1 MGVIVKSFKGITYNP
16 EKVKIENVVTPP
28 YDVISKD
35 EQEEFYKKDEHNII
49 RLILGKD
56 YPDDNKGNNRYI
68 RARKTFEKWIL
79 EKILIQDNT
88 DNLYYLEE
96 EFEFT
101 GKKIVRKGFIGILK
115 LEEFEKGNIVPHERT
130 LSGPKKDRF
139 QLIKECRVNFSQIFG
154 IFSDKELKINNI
166 FNENVKNINPFF
178 NFSFNNINYR
188 FYKISDRNSI
198 KEITDIMKNK
208 KVFIA
213 DGHHRYETA
222 LMYRDYMRKKINAKV
237 DEEYPFDYVMMYFCP
252 MEEEGLMVL
261 PTHRLVKNVTIDRDF
276 FNKAEEFFDIEITSF
291 KNIHAIGFGS
301 FIFYDGEDFYHFKLK
316 EKYIS
321 EDKLDV
327 EILEDLIFKKCL
339 SITDEDI
346 SNKTKIDFIKD
357 EKEGIELVKNGKFPG
372 IFILH
377 PPDIEKVRKIAQTRG
392 VLPQKSTYFYPKLL
406 TGLVIY
412 SLE

>member
-16 EKVKIENVVTPP
+16 GKVKIENVVTPP
-28 YDVISKD
+28 YDVISK
-35 EQEEFYKKDEHNII
+35 EQQEEFYKKDEYNII

-56 YPDDNKGNNRYI
+56 SPEDNEKNNRYI
-68 RARKTFEKWIL
+68 RARKTFEKWIA
-79 EKILIQDNT
+79 EKILIQDSKENI
-88 DNLYYLEE
+88 YYLEE
-96 EFEFT
+96 EFVFN
-101 GKKIVRKGFIGILK
+101 GKKIVRQGFIGILK

-130 LSGPKKDRF
+130 LKGPKKDRF

-166 FNENVKNINPFF
+166 LINNTENLEPFF
-178 NFSFNNINYR
+178 NFSFDNINYK
-188 FYKISDRNSI
+188 FYKISDDDVI
-198 KEITDIMKNK
+198 KEITEIMKNK

-222 LMYRDYMRKKINAKV
+222 LMYRDYMRKKINAKD
-237 DEEYPFDYVMMYFCP
+237 DEEYPFDYIMMYFCP
-252 MEEEGLMVL
+252 MEEDGLLVL
-261 PTHRLVKNVTIDRDF
+261 PTHRLIKNVNVDEDF
-276 FNKAEEFFDIEITSF
+276 YKKAEKYFTIKKTSF
-291 KNIHAIGFGS
+291 KNIHNIEFGS
-301 FIFYDGEDFYHFKLK
+301 FIFYNGKDYYLFTLK
-316 EKYIS
+316 EEYKCD
-321 EDKLDV
+321 DKLDV

-357 EKEGIELVKNGKFPG
+357 EKEGIELVKDGKFSG

-377 PPDIEKVRKIAQTRG
+377 PPDIEKIRYISQTRG